1 MYDTETSIEMELL
14 EIQKVTGFVLP
25 VGNGAVGKS
34 SLPAAL
40 DMMNDQTAAKKTVN
54 LEFGYVLDRLVVRG
68 HNYQVMQQY
77 LVPPGQKENEGI
89 SGGRSF
95 EKVIET
101 YQFLFKQIDVVLLSY
116 KLVEVDSFNDLEYW
130 VSQALEL
137 SNPSTQ
143 FILVGTHLDMDNSRE
158 VTPQMIAAGSD
169 FVRSCIKA
177 KFPNWQGKVP
187 ALEVSTINRQN
198 ITLLRNAISIGILR
212 ARHILS

>member
-1 MYDTETSIEMELL
+1 MFDTEMETTL
-14 EIQKVTGFVLP
+14 IQKVTGFILP

-40 DMMNDQTAAKKTVN
+40 DITKNQTTTTGKTVN
-54 LEFGYVLDRLVVRG
+54 LEFGFVLDKLVLRNQEY
-68 HNYQVMQQY
+68 HVMQQY
-77 LVPPGQKENEGI
+77 LVPPGQKESEGI

-101 YQFLFKQIDVVLLSY
+101 YRFMIKQIDVVLLSY

-130 VSQALEL
+130 VNQALEL

-158 VTPQMIAAGSD
+158 VTPEMITNGSE
-169 FVRSCIKA
+169 FVRSCILA
-177 KFPNWQGKVP
+177 KYPDWNGKVP
-187 ALEVSTINRQN
+187 ALEVSTINMQN
-198 ITLLRNAISIGILR
+198 ITLLRNTISVGIIH
-212 ARHILS
+212 ARHLLS

>member
-1 MYDTETSIEMELL
+1 MYDTEMNIEMELP

-40 DMMNDQTAAKKTVN
+40 DMMRDQTVAKKTVN
-54 LEFGYVLDRLVVRG
+54 LEFGFVLDRLDVRDQ
-68 HNYQVMQQY
+68 HFQVMQQY

-116 KLVEVDSFNDLEYW
+116 KLVEANSFNDLEYW

-158 VTPQMIAAGSD
+158 VTPQMIATGSD
-169 FVRSCIKA
+169 FVRSCILA
-177 KFPNWQGKVP
+177 KFPVWQGKVP

-212 ARHILS
+212 SRHILG